1 MSKINL
7 NNYEFTKDV
16 SYLESYL
23 IAKIQF
29 KKIIKNFNS
38 HKFKK
43 TFDELFFYEKNYKS
57 FLKKNN
63 KILCG
68 VIGYLLDD
76 CYFTDIFF
84 WNILYQKTNILEYR
98 YFCEGNFRILYKKGI
113 RRIIIP
119 IDKSRFKY
127 EFYKKYCQ
135 KALFTKKEHKLL
147 DEKLISLYE
156 NYYILEMNIEEYFE
170 KSQEV
175 ERIKT
180 F

>member
-1 MSKINL
+1 MSEINL
-7 NNYEFTKDV
+7 NNYEFTEDV
-16 SYLESYL
+16 SYSESYL
-23 IAKIQF
+23 IVKIQF
-29 KKIIKNFNS
+29 KKIMKNFNS
-38 HKFKK
+38 REFKK

-57 FLKKNN
+57 FLKKND

-76 CYFTDIFF
+76 CLFCDIFF

-98 YFCEGNFRILYKKGI
+98 YFCETNFRILYKTGI
-113 RRIIIP
+113 RRIVIP

-127 EFYKKYCQ
+127 EFYKKFCQ

-147 DEKLISLYE
+147 DEKLISSYK
-156 NYYILEMNIEEYFE
+156 NYHLLEMNIEEYFE

-175 ERIKT
+175 KRIKI
-180 F
+180 